1 MNFNAYQKYARTTA
15 KYRNMGNNI
24 YYPTLGLVSEAGEVA
39 GKIKRLMRDQDDDII
54 SAPLK
59 IQIANELGDVL
70 WYIAAIATELKIPLD
85 TIATQNL
92 DKLIDRK
99 ERGVISGEG
108 DER

>member
-1 MNFNAYQKYARTTA
+1 
-15 KYRNMGNNI
+15 
-24 YYPTLGLVSEAGEVA
+24 
-39 GKIKRLMRDQDDDII
+39 MRDQDDDII